1 MSSVFGWLGIREQ
14 KGIIADARRH
24 MEKVLE
30 TVSLLGP
37 VVEALC
43 DGRIDEAN
51 QLHEKLAAT
60 EHEADI
66 IRRDIM
72 TRLYHGLLHP
82 LERQD
87 LSRLLGSMDDV
98 ADQAEGASRIAIL
111 FDQSPGLYKEELVY
125 FTNLLQQATSQLA
138 QSLEMLSSDR
148 IDQALEA
155 CTQVEILEEEGDRLK
170 HDIMKKL
177 FSADLPANLLLLLYI
192 LVESMENTIDRA
204 EDSADL
210 VRVLAVSQKR

>member
-1 MSSVFGWLGIREQ
+1 MSSVFGWLGHREQ
-14 KGIIADARRH
+14 RGIIADARRH
-24 MEKVLE
+24 MEKVME
-30 TVSLLGP
+30 TVSFLGP

-43 DGRIDEAN
+43 DGKIEEAN
-51 QLHEKLAAT
+51 ALHDKLAAT
-60 EHEADI
+60 EHEADV

-72 TRLYHGLLHP
+72 VKLYHGLLHP

-111 FDQSPGLYKEELVY
+111 FDQSPGFCKDELML
-125 FTNLLQQATSQLA
+125 FTDLLQRATGQLA
-138 QSLEMLSSDR
+138 RSLEMLSSGQVDK
-148 IDQALEA
+148 ALEA

-177 FSADLPANLLLLLYI
+177 FSSELPANLLLLLYI

>member
-24 MEKVLE
+24 MERFWRR
-30 TVSLLGP
+30 SRCLGP

-51 QLHEKLAAT
+51 QLHEKLAT

-66 IRRDIM
+66 VHRDIM

-98 ADQAEGASRIAIL
+98 ADQAEGAS
-111 FDQSPGLYKEELVY
+111 V
-125 FTNLLQQATSQLA
+125 
-138 QSLEMLSSDR
+138 
-148 IDQALEA
+148 
-155 CTQVEILEEEGDRLK
+155 
-170 HDIMKKL
+170 
-177 FSADLPANLLLLLYI
+177 
-192 LVESMENTIDRA
+192 
-204 EDSADL
+204 
-210 VRVLAVSQKR
+210 